1 MTDYQ
6 NRAEGCS
13 AQRVEPR
20 KIRTEYKQ
28 EMKASRCLDH
38 NAKKFRK
45 TVFYRHLKQTSQM
58 NVAVDIPDTCK
69 YQEEG
74 PSHQPDTAIYQEEGN
89 IRVVYNPTDQAV
101 NVAADKEECDA
112 VEASSSETGTLTV
125 MAVKKLKS
133 LLKALILHK
142 MSTVSN

>member
-6 NRAEGCS
+6 NRAERCS
-13 AQRVEPR
+13 AQRVETR

-45 TVFYRHLKQTSQM
+45 TVLYQHLKQT
-58 NVAVDIPDTCK
+58 
-69 YQEEG
+69 
-74 PSHQPDTAIYQEEGN
+74 IYDG
-89 IRVVYNPTDQAV
+89 TDQAV
-101 NVAADKEECDA
+101 NIAADKEECDA

-133 LLKALILHK
+133 LLNALILHK